1 MTERTDAENA
11 EVEAPILGPPD
22 MNSCLTGKDLI
33 LGKTRGPKEKG
44 MTADEML
51 DGITNSMDEFEQTR
65 EDSEG

>member
-1 MTERTDAENA
+1 
-11 EVEAPILGPPD
+11 
-22 MNSCLTGKDLI
+22 MNSWLTGKDLI
-33 LGKTRGPKEKG
+33 LGKNRGPKEKG